1 MSDTDSPVR
10 TVIKWKDDE
19 AVVLERA
26 AHSSGLTV
34 ASFVRAAAIR
44 TARQV
49 LAEAPTLEA
58 LYSWVSDGRTPEPTP
73 PTPAA
78 DRGDER

>member
-1 MSDTDSPVR
+1 MNETDSPVR

-19 AVVLERA
+19 AAVLERA

-58 LYSWVSDGRTPEPTP
+58 LYSWVTDQRVPEPAP
-73 PTPAA
+73 SAPAA
-78 DRGDER
+78 DRGEDR